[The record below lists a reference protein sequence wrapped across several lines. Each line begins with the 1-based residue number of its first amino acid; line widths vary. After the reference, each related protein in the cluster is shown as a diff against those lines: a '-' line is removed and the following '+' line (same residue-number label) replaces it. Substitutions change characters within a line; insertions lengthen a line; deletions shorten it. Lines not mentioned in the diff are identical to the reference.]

1 MGKVLFVFSVAG
13 NENDINNNDD
23 ANNIIF
29 TIKDTKLYV
38 LVVSLSARDNQK
50 LSKILRRE
58 FERSVYWNE
67 YKTKIE
73 NKNTTHEC
81 KYLLKLDFVGV
92 NRLFVLVY
100 TNHDNNAKRFN
111 AQKYY
116 IPKGI
121 IKNYNMI
128 INGKNFHDQAIDSDI
143 KRYEEIRK
151 LATGQGELYTTGCL
165 LEYNHIKNHYRLIA
179 VDLSRQK
186 N

>member
-1 MGKVLFVFSVAG
+1 M
-13 NENDINNNDD
+13 
-23 ANNIIF
+23 
-29 TIKDTKLYV
+29 
-38 LVVSLSARDNQK
+38 
-50 LSKILRRE
+50 
-58 FERSVYWNE
+58 
-67 YKTKIE
+67 
-73 NKNTTHEC
+73 
-81 KYLLKLDFVGV
+81 
-92 NRLFVLVY
+92 FVLVY

-151 LATGQGELYTTGCL
+151 LATGQDELYTTGCL